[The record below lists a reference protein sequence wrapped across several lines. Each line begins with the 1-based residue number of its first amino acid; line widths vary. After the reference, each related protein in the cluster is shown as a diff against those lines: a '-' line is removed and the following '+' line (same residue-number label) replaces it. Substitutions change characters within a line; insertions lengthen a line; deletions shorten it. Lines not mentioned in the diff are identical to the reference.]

1 MVIIL
6 KKANKNSNVDK
17 MVEYVSV
24 VLEEMD
30 RK

>member
-6 KKANKNSNVDK
+6 KKVNKNSNVDK